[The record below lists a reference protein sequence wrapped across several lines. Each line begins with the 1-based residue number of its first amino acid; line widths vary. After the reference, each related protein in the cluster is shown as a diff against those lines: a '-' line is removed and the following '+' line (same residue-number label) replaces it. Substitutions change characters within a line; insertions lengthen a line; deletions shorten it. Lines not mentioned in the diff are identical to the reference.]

1 MRAFWLLYYKGFITV
16 TLFWKKIVN
25 KEVLCN
31 LQLSHKHSGHDYAK
45 NGGKMWIRLYS
56 GKYVYPLKAW
66 DNWNS
71 FSPIN
76 STHCSLCTIG
86 FAIQKPICLYLTN
99 ELVFPWRMWSLT
111 SRQTGCQDVL
121 ATQCYELSCRSLLYN
136 WHL

>member
-45 NGGKMWIRLYS
+45 NGGKMWIRLDFTQESSYTLYRHGTIEVVS
-56 GKYVYPLKAW
+56 IY
-66 DNWNS
+66 
-71 FSPIN
+71 

-121 ATQCYELSCRSLLYN
+121 ATQYYELSCRSLLYN
-136 WHL
+136 